1 MKEGSAISA
10 PRPLTD
16 SGTASPEAET
26 ATCWP
31 VAARTLRE
39 AGCEV
44 VIGLPADEP
53 GLLDAA
59 ASTDGLTTVPV
70 RDQRAGACAAVAAAM
85 LTRRPVVLAL
95 TTGPAFTNALTG
107 LLEGMSLGAPVIVV
121 TTRIAANEIG
131 RGGFQETD
139 HRSLAQSVVKDH
151 LVVATGDALQWALR
165 RAAHLALNGRPGPVL
180 VEISAE
186 TAASTDAIA
195 CTSYAAPVRALRS
208 HPDPDD
214 VAAAAAVMAQ
224 ARRPLVLA
232 GGGVRAAGAAESVR
246 ALATEWGAATATTAS
261 GRGTFDERDPHC
273 FGLVGLYATPP
284 LTTALAEV
292 DVVLAIG
299 TALEETVRMGWDLD
313 RVRLIHADVDAS
325 AFHRAVPAEITL
337 LGDAGLS
344 AGALRTAWAGQ
355 GDGIAGQDARTEW
368 RSTVAAARRALDA
381 DASTVTFAESP
392 TRAVLRVLPELFP
405 DAVLVQENG
414 LHDIWGYHI
423 SALTLPAGFPLV
435 GPGEQT
441 MMGFGLPAAI
451 GAAVTRPGSPVVLVC
466 GDGAFAMSANTL
478 PTAAELGCRLVM
490 VVFDNRGFGWP
501 RFLRRQEGH
510 PSTQADFRTPLPMA
524 ALVEAV
530 GGVTATVTDE
540 QSLRSALK
548 AARAAADAGRPA
560 LVVVPVDD
568 DDVPVGI
575 RRICGTEGAEPC

>member
-1 MKEGSAISA
+1 MGAPVMVTGPAI
-10 PRPLTD
+10 
-16 SGTASPEAET
+16 PEAPV
-26 ATCWP
+26 ATCWSM
-31 VAARTLRE
+31 AARVLRD

-44 VIGLPADEP
+44 VFGLPADEP

-59 ASTDGLTTVPV
+59 ATTDGLSTVAV

-107 LLEGMSLGAPVIVV
+107 LLEGMSLGAPVVVV
-121 TTRIAANEIG
+121 TTGIAAAEVG

-151 LVVATGDALQWALR
+151 LVVTAGDALPWALR

-180 VEISAE
+180 VEISAA
-186 TAASTDAIA
+186 TAASGDAVA
-195 CTSYAAPVRALRS
+195 GLVDAGPVRVLRS
-208 HPDPDD
+208 HPDADD
-214 VAAAAAVMAQ
+214 VTAALAVMSQ

-232 GGGVRAAGAAESVR
+232 GGGVRAAGAQAAVR
-246 ALATEWGAATATTAS
+246 ALAEQWGAATATTAS
-261 GRGTFDERDPHC
+261 GRGTFDEREQHC
-273 FGLVGLYATPP
+273 LGLVGLYATPP
-284 LTTALAEV
+284 LTKEFAEA

-299 TALEETVRMGWDLD
+299 TALEETARMGWDLGQ
-313 RVRLIHADVDAS
+313 VRLVHADVDA
-325 AFHRAVPAEITL
+325 AVFHRAVPAEVAL
-337 LGDAGLS
+337 LGDAGLTTE
-344 AGALRTAWAGQ
+344 ALRAALSGQ
-355 GDGIAGQDARTEW
+355 GGDAVARAGRDDWLAE
-368 RSTVAAARRALDA
+368 VAAARQALDA
-381 DASTVTFAESP
+381 EAAAVTFAESP
-392 TRAVLRVLPELFP
+392 TRAVLRALPGLFP

-451 GAAVTRPGSPVVLVC
+451 GAAVAQPGRPVVLVC

-478 PTAAELGCRLVM
+478 PTVAELGCRLVM
-490 VVFDNRGFGWP
+490 VVFDNEGFGWP

-510 PSTQADFRTPLPMA
+510 PSTCADFRTSLPMA
-524 ALVEAV
+524 ALVESL
-530 GGVTATVTDE
+530 GGFTATVTDE
-540 QSLRSALK
+540 DSMRSALT

-575 RRICGTEGAEPC
+575 RRICGADGPAPC

>member
-1 MKEGSAISA
+1 MKEGSAISTLGSVTN
-10 PRPLTD
+10 P
-16 SGTASPEAET
+16 GTASPEAAT

-31 VAARTLRE
+31 VAARTLRD

-59 ASTDGLTTVPV
+59 ASTDGLTAVPV
-70 RDQRAGACAAVAAAM
+70 RDQRVGACAAVAAAM

-121 TTRIAANEIG
+121 TVRIAANEIG

-151 LVVATGDALQWALR
+151 LVVATGDTLQWALR
-165 RAAHLALNGRPGPVL
+165 RAAHLAVNGKPGPVL

-186 TAASTDAIA
+186 TATSTDAVA
-195 CTSYAAPVRALRS
+195 CAPYAAPVRALRS
-208 HPDPDD
+208 HPDPAD
-214 VAAAAAVMAQ
+214 VAEALAVMAQ

-232 GGGVRAAGAAESVR
+232 GGGVRAADAAASLR
-246 ALATEWGAATATTAS
+246 MLATEWGAATATTAS
-261 GRGTFDERDPHC
+261 GRGTFDELDPHC

-284 LTTALAEV
+284 LTTALADV

-325 AFHRAVPAEITL
+325 TFHRAVPAEITL
-337 LGDAGLS
+337 LGDARLTTE
-344 AGALRTAWAGQ
+344 ALRAAWARQ
-355 GDGIAGQDARTEW
+355 GDDIAGQDGRTGW
-368 RSTVAAARRALDA
+368 RRTVAAARRALDA
-381 DASTVTFAESP
+381 DAKAVTFAESP
-392 TRAVLRVLPELFP
+392 TRAVLRVLPDLFP

-423 SALTLPAGFPLV
+423 SALTLPADFPIV

-441 MMGFGLPAAI
+441 MMGFGLPAAV
-451 GAAVTRPGSPVVLVC
+451 GVAATRPGRPVVLVC

-478 PTAAELGCRLVM
+478 PTAAELGCPLVM
-490 VVFDNRGFGWP
+490 VVFDNNGFGWP
-501 RFLRRQEGH
+501 RFLRRQDGH
-510 PSTQADFRTPLPMA
+510 PSAQVDFRTCLPMA
-524 ALVEAV
+524 ALVEAI
-530 GGVTATVTDE
+530 GGITATVTDE
-540 QSLRSALK
+540 ESLRSVMER
-548 AARAAADAGRPA
+548 ARTAVDAGRPA

-575 RRICGTEGAEPC
+575 RRIFGMEGAESC

>member
-1 MKEGSAISA
+1 MEGSAVSTMGS
-10 PRPLTD
+10 PTETD
-16 SGTASPEAET
+16 TASPGAAPT
-26 ATCWP
+26 TCWP
-31 VAARTLRE
+31 TAARTLRD

-59 ASTDGLTTVPV
+59 ASTGGLTAVPV
-70 RDQRAGACAAVAAAM
+70 RDQRAGACAAVSAAM

-107 LLEGMSLGAPVIVV
+107 LLEGMSLGAPVVVV

-151 LVVATGDALQWALR
+151 LVVATGDTLRWALR
-165 RAAHLALNGRPGPVL
+165 RAAHLAVNGRPGPVL

-186 TAASTDAIA
+186 AAGSADAGA
-195 CTSYAAPVRALRS
+195 RTPGTAPVRALRS
-208 HPDPDD
+208 RPDPDD
-214 VAAAAAVMAQ
+214 VAAALAVMAQ
-224 ARRPLVLA
+224 AHRPLVLA
-232 GGGVRAAGAAESVR
+232 GGGVRAAGAAARVR
-246 ALATEWGAATATTAS
+246 ALAAEWGAVTATTAS

-273 FGLVGLYATPP
+273 LGLVGLYATPP
-284 LTTALAEV
+284 LTTALADA
-292 DVVLAIG
+292 DVVLALG

-325 AFHRAVPAEITL
+325 AFHRALPAEVTL
-337 LGDAGLS
+337 LGDAGLT
-344 AGALRTAWAGQ
+344 AEALRAAWAGR
-355 GDGIAGQDARTEW
+355 GAGIAQEEGRAGW
-368 RSTVAAARRALDA
+368 RNTVAAARRALDA
-381 DASTVTFAESP
+381 DAAAVDFAESP
-392 TRAVLRVLPELFP
+392 VRAVLRLLPEVFP

-423 SALTLPAGFPLV
+423 SALTLPADFPLV

-451 GAAVTRPGSPVVLVC
+451 GAAVTRPDSPVVLVC

-478 PTAAELGCRLVM
+478 PTVAELGCRLVM

-501 RFLRRQEGH
+501 RFLRRLEGH
-510 PSTQADFRTPLPMA
+510 PSAQADFRTPLPMA

-530 GGVTATVTDE
+530 GGVSATVTDE
-540 QSLRSALK
+540 ESLRSALK
-548 AARAAADAGRPA
+548 TAREAADAGRPA

-575 RRICGTEGAEPC
+575 RRICGTEGARPC